1 MLMVIPMTRHPHCN
15 AILMGDL
22 VDSEAF
28 KNTPALHTAFN
39 AAVGRQN
46 AATDSGPISPLT
58 ITLGDEF
65 QGVYRAMEHA
75 ARAARDMRFDLMD
88 QGIDCRFVIGR
99 VRIDTPLNPER
110 AWNMMGPGL
119 SDARDI
125 LNAKAAGLT
134 YRFSLPDQ
142 PELAKLLDALG
153 AGLSVIERSWTEIQ
167 RRDIQALLDG
177 TSVEEVAQN
186 RNVKIRAIYKSRK
199 GGEYDAYARQWQAI
213 LDALAADDKT
223 ATP

>member
-1 MLMVIPMTRHPHCN
+1 
-15 AILMGDL
+15 MGDL

-28 KNTPALHTAFN
+28 KDTRNLHTAFN
-39 AAVGRQN
+39 AAVARQN
-46 AATDSGPISPLT
+46 AATGSGPISPLT

-75 ARAARDMRFDLMD
+75 AYAARDMRSDLMD

-142 PELAKLLDALG
+142 PDLAQLLDALG
-153 AGLSVIERSWTEIQ
+153 AGLSVIERSWTDIQ
-167 RRDIQALLDG
+167 RRDI
-177 TSVEEVAQN
+177 
-186 RNVKIRAIYKSRK
+186 RAHLGSASAEAIATRRGVSPRAVYKSLK
-199 GGEYDAYARQWQAI
+199 GGEYDAYNRQWTAV
-213 LDALAADDKT
+213 LDAVATHDKR
-223 ATP
+223 AQ

>member
-1 MLMVIPMTRHPHCN
+1 MTRQDPCA

-28 KNTPALHTAFN
+28 KDTRTLHAAFN

-46 AATDSGPISPLT
+46 AATGSGPISPLT

-65 QGVYRAMEHA
+65 QGIYGAMEHA
-75 ARAARDMRFDLMD
+75 ARAAQDMRFDLLD

-134 YRFSLPDQ
+134 YRFSLPEHAQ
-142 PELAKLLDALG
+142 LAQLLDALG
-153 AGLSVIERSWTEIQ
+153 AGLSAIERSWTDTQ
-167 RRDIQALLDG
+167 RRDIRALLNGATVDA
-177 TSVEEVAQN
+177 VAQN
-186 RNVKIRAIYKSRK
+186 RNVKTRAIYKSRK
-199 GGEYDAYARQWQAI
+199 GGEYDAYALQWRAV
-213 LDALAADDKT
+213 LDALAAHDKAVT
-223 ATP
+223 T